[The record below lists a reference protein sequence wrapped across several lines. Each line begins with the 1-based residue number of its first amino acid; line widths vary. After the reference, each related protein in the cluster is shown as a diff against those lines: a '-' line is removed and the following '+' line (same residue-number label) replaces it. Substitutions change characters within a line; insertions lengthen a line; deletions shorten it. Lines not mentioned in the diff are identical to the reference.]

1 MPWTS
6 THIGLSLKSLFRTKR
21 TAQKARQKVTIDTED
36 IIAIVTGLVAILF
49 AVAMIAG
56 WAPINAA
63 TIGIATCSGAG
74 TVIAEIIKARRKR
87 KTPAKKPEKPPSL
100 RDKVC

>member
-1 MPWTS
+1 MDLDPHRFIAQVTFS
-6 THIGLSLKSLFRTKR
+6 HEKDGPKSKT
-21 TAQKARQKVTIDTED
+21 KVTIDTED

>member
-1 MPWTS
+1 MDLDPHSFIAQVTFS
-6 THIGLSLKSLFRTKR
+6 HEKDGPKSKT
-21 TAQKARQKVTIDTED
+21 KVTIDTED

-49 AVAMIAG
+49 AVAMIVG

-74 TVIAEIIKARRKR
+74 TVIAEIIKARGTR

-100 RDKVC
+100 RDNVY